1 MRVNDL
7 FFWLLGII
15 MLWSG
20 VKQVKDPHEVLQK
33 RFPGNEVPME
43 TIETTRKIG
52 YVLTVLGILF
62 LVIAVIRLFL

>member
-20 VKQVKDPHEVLQK
+20 VKQVKDPYEVLQK
-33 RFPGNEVPME
+33 RFPGNEIPME
-43 TIETTRKIG
+43 TIETTKKIG
-52 YVLTVLGILF
+52 YHLTVLGVIF
-62 LVIAVIRLFL
+62 LIIAVIRLFV